1 MAFDVPNG
9 ELQHFF
15 KGHDDWSKDQVVR
28 TVPATKCKVVGLS
41 TLAVSSYEQHPVR
54 WSSELNP
61 QVCSQGG
68 HEPYTTSQVCL
79 QGGHESYTTSQVYWS
94 QFLIF

>member
-54 WSSELNP
+54 
-61 QVCSQGG
+61 
-68 HEPYTTSQVCL
+68 
-79 QGGHESYTTSQVYWS
+79 
-94 QFLIF
+94 